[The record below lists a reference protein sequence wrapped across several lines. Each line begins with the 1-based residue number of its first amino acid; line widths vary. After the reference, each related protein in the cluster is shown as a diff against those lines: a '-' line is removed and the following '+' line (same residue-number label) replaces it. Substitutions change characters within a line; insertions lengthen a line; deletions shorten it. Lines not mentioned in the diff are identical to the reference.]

1 MPDYQFRSEV
11 LASGLV
17 HEYKQ
22 IQFLKFK
29 TFSSDDDSLLHSL
42 SDQELFY
49 TWFVPEAYNEARR
62 IAKSDYKRNNT
73 LKNRIKHFMNMGN
86 CIFLTLTFRDDV
98 LQNTKPK
105 SRRAYVT
112 RFLKSCSQ
120 HYVANIDFG
129 GQTNREHYHGIV
141 VTDYV
146 DLSQWKYGF
155 SYAEKII
162 QSSNPLVLAKYVS
175 KLANHAVK
183 ETCKRNALIYS
194 RVPFN
199 SSTASLDKVDFLRID
214 LQIFEFLSQN

>member
-29 TFSSDDDSLLHSL
+29 AFSNDDDSFLHSL
-42 SDQELFY
+42 SNQELFY
-49 TWFVPEAYNEARR
+49 TWLVPEAYNEARK
-62 IAKSDYKRNNT
+62 IAKADYKRNNT
-73 LKNRIKHFMNMGN
+73 LKNRIRHFINMGD

-98 LQNTKPK
+98 LHNTTSKT
-105 SRRAYVT
+105 RRAYVT
-112 RFLKSCSQ
+112 RFLKSCAQ

-129 GQTNREHYHGIV
+129 GQTDREHYHGIV
-141 VTDYV
+141 VTDHV
-146 DLSQWKYGF
+146 NLSQWKHGF

-162 QSSNPLVLAKYVS
+162 KSSNPLVLAKYVS

-194 RVPFN
+194 RLPFN

-214 LQIFEFLSQN
+214 LQIFDFLANT